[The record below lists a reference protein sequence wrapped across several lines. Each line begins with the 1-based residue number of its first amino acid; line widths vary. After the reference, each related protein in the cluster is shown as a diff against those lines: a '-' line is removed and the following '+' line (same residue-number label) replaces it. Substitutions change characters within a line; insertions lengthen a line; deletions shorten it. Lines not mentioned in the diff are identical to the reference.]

1 MARSTRAYALMVN
14 FSGSDYL
21 GSNELFTLNPVDLC
35 DPVTFAIDSETF
47 LQWPDTP
54 GFDLPIWR
62 QSRQGL

>member
-21 GSNELFTLNPVDLC
+21 GSNGLFTLSPVDLC
-35 DPVTFAIDSETF
+35 AAVTFDVDSETF

-54 GFDLPIWR
+54 GFDLSIWG